1 MKKSNNSILCLINA
15 RGGSKG
21 VPGKNIKLLHGKPL
35 IGWSVDVA
43 RQSKLIKKVVV
54 STDSEEIARVAT
66 QHGASVPF
74 IRPSELATDTAKQ
87 IDVVNHALKF
97 LESMG
102 ERYDYVCIL
111 QPTCPLRSVEDVD
124 GTLDLLISSGADSA
138 ITVTEV
144 GGRHPRTL
152 YKMHEGDQKITP
164 YVEKNTSGVM
174 RQNFE
179 PLYWRTGAV
188 YALRT
193 SVVKAGSLYGNDAR
207 GYKVPEERAFN
218 IDTPFDFELT
228 EAWLKYKISN

>member
-21 VPGKNIKLLHGKPL
+21 VPGKNIKPLNGKPL

-43 RQSKLIKKVVV
+43 RQSRLIKKVVV

-66 QHGASVPF
+66 KHGASVPF

-152 YKMHEGDQKITP
+152 YKMHEGDQKVTP

-179 PLYWRTGAV
+179 ALYWRTGAV

-193 SVVKAGSLYGNDAR
+193 SVVKAGSLYGSDAR

-228 EAWLKYKISN
+228 EAWLKYKAQ

>member
-1 MKKSNNSILCLINA
+1 M
-15 RGGSKG
+15 
-21 VPGKNIKLLHGKPL
+21 PGKNLKPLAGKPL
-35 IGWSVDVA
+35 IAWSIDTA
-43 RQSKLIKKVVV
+43 KQSRLIKKVVV
-54 STDSEEIARVAT
+54 STDSEDIARIAV
-66 QHGASVPF
+66 QHGVVVPF
-74 IRPSELATDTAKQ
+74 IRPAELATDTAKQ

-97 LESMG
+97 LESKG
-102 ERYDYVCIL
+102 DRYDYVCIL
-111 QPTCPLRSVEDVD
+111 QPTCPLRSVADVD
-124 GTLDLLISSGADSA
+124 GTLELLISSKADSA

-152 YKMHEGDQKITP
+152 YKMHEGDRKITP

-179 PLYWRTGAV
+179 TLYWRTGAV

-193 SVVKAGSLYGNDAR
+193 SVIKAGSLYGDDAR

-228 EAWLKYKISN
+228 EAWLKYKAQ

>member
-1 MKKSNNSILCLINA
+1 MKKSNSSILCLINA

-21 VPGKNIKLLHGKPL
+21 VPGKNIKPLNGKPL

-43 RQSKLIKKVVV
+43 RQSRLIKKVVV

-66 QHGASVPF
+66 KHGASVPF

-152 YKMHEGDQKITP
+152 YKMHEGDQKVTP

-179 PLYWRTGAV
+179 ALYWRTGAV

-228 EAWLKYKISN
+228 EAWLKSKAQ